1 MRDGP
6 LDMRMDPTRGQS
18 VSPADFGP
26 KLLEVIKEH
35 FPQDVK

>member
-1 MRDGP
+1 
-6 LDMRMDPTRGQS
+6 
-18 VSPADFGP
+18 PADFGP

>member
-1 MRDGP
+1 MWWACNM
-6 LDMRMDPTRGQS
+6 L
-18 VSPADFGP
+18 SPADFGP